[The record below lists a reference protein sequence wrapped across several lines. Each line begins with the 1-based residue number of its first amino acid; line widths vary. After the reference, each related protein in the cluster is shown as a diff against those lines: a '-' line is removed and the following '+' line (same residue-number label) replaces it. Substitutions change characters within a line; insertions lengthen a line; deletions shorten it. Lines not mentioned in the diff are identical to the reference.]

1 MAGDDRAKRDMT
13 GAPVILSDIEA
24 AAERIAG
31 RVRRTPLIGAAPLA
45 APIPQAPGDL
55 ELFLKLENLQITG
68 SFKPRGAT
76 NCLLQLD
83 PDLVARGVITASGGN
98 HGLGVAYAAR
108 QAETSAVIYL
118 SEGTPQS
125 KADGLAALGAEVV
138 IAGKVWSESNEM
150 ALARADAE
158 GLAYLHAFADPRV
171 IAGQGTVGLEIIED
185 APELDQVIV
194 AIGGGGL
201 ISGIATALK
210 AKNPEIRVSGVEP
223 VGAPTL
229 KRSLEAGAVVS
240 LPEITTAA
248 GTLAPPHS
256 AQINLDI
263 VADKVEE
270 IVLVDDGEMRE
281 AARWLWFELGIAAEL
296 SGAAAMAALL
306 QGRLDV
312 APGARVCALV
322 CGAGRDGMD

>member
-1 MAGDDRAKRDMT
+1 MT
-13 GAPVILSDIEA
+13 DASIGLADIEA
-24 AAERIAG
+24 AAARIAG
-31 RVRRTPLIGAAPLA
+31 RVRRTPVMPAAPLTRL
-45 APIPQAPGDL
+45 PGPF
-55 ELFLKLENLQITG
+55 ELSLKLECLQVTG

-108 QAETSAVIYL
+108 QAGTTAVIYL
-118 SEGTPQS
+118 PEGTPRE
-125 KADGLAALGAEVV
+125 KAEKLEAWGAEVV
-138 IAGKVWSESNEM
+138 IAGTVWNDSNEL

-171 IAGQGTVGLEIIED
+171 IAGQGTVGLEILDD
-185 APELDQVIV
+185 APDLDHVVV

-201 ISGIATALK
+201 ISGVATALK
-210 AKNPEIRVSGVEP
+210 ARTPEIRVSGVEP

-229 KRSLEAGAVVS
+229 TRSLEAGELVT
-240 LPEITTAA
+240 LPEIATAA
-248 GTLAPPHS
+248 GTLAPLRS
-256 AQINLDI
+256 EQINLDI
-263 VADKVEE
+263 IARAVDE
-270 IVLVDDGEMRE
+270 IVLVDDEEMRA

-306 QGRLDV
+306 QGRIAV

-322 CGAGRDGMD
+322 CGAGRDGLG